1 MLHNR
6 DRIRVSRLP
15 ANVEDTPE
23 NRDKFNV
30 GRMGIVLNTA
40 EQFGN
45 IAVTIDETQNTLE
58 DVLLI
63 PADCV
68 EVVRDQPTP
77 EQRQFMQFLAEHS
90 YQPFYDHTTGEYSY
104 TGDYDTI
111 AVARNLTDLLTKMRM
126 NDNVA
131 ALLVSEDQ

>member
-23 NRDKFNV
+23 NREKYNL

-45 IAVTIDETQNTLE
+45 ISVTIDETQNTLE

-68 EVVRDQPTP
+68 EVVVDRPNQDQQT
-77 EQRQFMQFLAEHS
+77 FLRKLGA
-90 YQPFYDHTTGEYSY
+90 YGFQPYFDHNTGEYVCMNSNG
-104 TGDYDTI
+104 TTKV
-111 AVARNLTDLLTKMRM
+111 AARNLSDLITAVKADPTLAELME
-126 NDNVA
+126 
-131 ALLVSEDQ
+131 L

>member
-23 NRDKFNV
+23 NREKFSL
-30 GRMGIVLNTA
+30 GRMGIVLNTT

-45 IAVTIDETQNTLE
+45 ISVTIDETQNTLE

-68 EVVRDQPTP
+68 EVVVDRPTQDQ
-77 EQRQFMQFLAEHS
+77 QMFLRKLGA
-90 YQPFYDHTTGEYSY
+90 YGLQPYFDHNTGEYVCMNSSGS
-104 TGDYDTI
+104 TK
-111 AVARNLTDLLTKMRM
+111 AAARNLSDLITAVKADPQLAELME
-126 NDNVA
+126 
-131 ALLVSEDQ
+131 L